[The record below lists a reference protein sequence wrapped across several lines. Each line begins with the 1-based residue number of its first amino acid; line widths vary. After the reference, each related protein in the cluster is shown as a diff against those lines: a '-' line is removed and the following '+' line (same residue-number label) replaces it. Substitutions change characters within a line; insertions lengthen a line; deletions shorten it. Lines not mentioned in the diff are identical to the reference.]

1 MLYSNWT
8 VVHFRK
14 EAFIKKDLI
23 IKHSIEILSTKG
35 YFNTTTRMIAKK
47 SGIAVG
53 TIYTYF
59 KNKEAIIDE
68 IFQMEFHKRT
78 EYLEK
83 LNQKNISSIEKFHQF
98 LDFHFDLL
106 VKDPALSKVLI
117 QESTNPELQTIEGI
131 QKFIQQLPGFFQKI
145 LDEGIKKG
153 EIRSLDS
160 SITAYII
167 FGNIR
172 GIVLNTELSKSE
184 FAIQKVKEELKDYI
198 TYALKEA

>member
-1 MLYSNWT
+1 
-8 VVHFRK
+8 
-14 EAFIKKDLI
+14 
-23 IKHSIEILSTKG
+23 
-35 YFNTTTRMIAKK
+35 MIAKK

-68 IFQMEFHKRT
+68 IFQIEFQKRT
-78 EYLEK
+78 DYLEK
-83 LNQKNISSIEKFHQF
+83 LSQESGTSIEKFHRF

-106 VKDPALSKVLI
+106 LEDPALSKVLI
-117 QESTNPELQTIEGI
+117 QESTNPELQSIEGI
-131 QKFIQQLPGFFQKI
+131 QKFIQQMPSFFQSI

-153 EIRSLDS
+153 EIRALDS

-172 GIVLNTELSKSE
+172 GIVLNTELLNSE
-184 FAIQKVKEELKDYI
+184 FAIRKVKKELKDYL